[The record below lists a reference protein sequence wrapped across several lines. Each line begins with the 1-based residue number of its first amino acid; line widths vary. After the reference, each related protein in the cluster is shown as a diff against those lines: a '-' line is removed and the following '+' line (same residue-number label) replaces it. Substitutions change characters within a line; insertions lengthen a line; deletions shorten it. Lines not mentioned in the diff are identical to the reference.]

1 MAGSESFGVESGFG
15 EQVLEWMNSEAKK
28 RKSKFEARSYSYEIT
43 TKNFGTFEMFSWI
56 GDVKA
61 ARRLI
66 TKASR
71 RFKIRVIEGGYRTK
85 EKVLKS
91 KKTDFAMVRK
101 GDRVI
106 GHLEFSSSLF
116 GDTRWKLKTE
126 ERKLIFSEID
136 LDFYYNFLI
145 SKFTNNF

>member
-15 EQVLEWMNSEAKK
+15 EQVLDWMNNQAKK
-28 RKSKFEARSYSYEIT
+28 NKLKFEARAYSYEIT

-61 ARRLI
+61 ARSLI
-66 TKASR
+66 TKASK

-85 EKVLKS
+85 EKVLKT

-101 GDRVI
+101 GERVI

-116 GDTRWKLKTE
+116 GDTRWKLETE
-126 ERKLIFSEID
+126 ERK
-136 LDFYYNFLI
+136 
-145 SKFTNNF
+145 

>member
-1 MAGSESFGVESGFG
+1 MAGSETFGVESGF
-15 EQVLEWMNSEAKK
+15 EERVLEWMNSDAKK
-28 RKSKFEARSYSYEIT
+28 RKLKFEARTYSYEIT

-61 ARRLI
+61 ARSLI

-101 GDRVI
+101 GERVI
-106 GHLEFSSSLF
+106 GHLEFSSSVF
-116 GDTRWKLKTE
+116 GNSLWQLKSE
-126 ERKLIFSEID
+126 ERK
-136 LDFYYNFLI
+136 
-145 SKFTNNF
+145 

>member
-15 EQVLEWMNSEAKK
+15 EQVLDWMNNQAKK
-28 RKSKFEARSYSYEIT
+28 NKLKFEARAYSYEIT
-43 TKNFGTFEMFSWI
+43 TKKFGTFEMFSWI

-61 ARRLI
+61 ARSLI
-66 TKASR
+66 TKASK

-85 EKVLKS
+85 EKLLKT

-101 GDRVI
+101 GERVI

-116 GDTRWKLKTE
+116 GDTRWKLETE
-126 ERKLIFSEID
+126 ERK
-136 LDFYYNFLI
+136 
-145 SKFTNNF
+145 

>member
-28 RKSKFEARSYSYEIT
+28 RKTKFEARAYSYEIT

-56 GDVKA
+56 GDVKV
-61 ARRLI
+61 ARSLI

-85 EKVLKS
+85 EKVLKT

-126 ERKLIFSEID
+126 ERK
-136 LDFYYNFLI
+136 
-145 SKFTNNF
+145 

>member
-28 RKSKFEARSYSYEIT
+28 RKSKFEARSYNYEIT

-61 ARRLI
+61 ARSLI

-101 GDRVI
+101 GERVI
-106 GHLEFSSSLF
+106 GHLEFSSGLLGNSM
-116 GDTRWKLKTE
+116 WKLENE
-126 ERKLIFSEID
+126 ERK
-136 LDFYYNFLI
+136 
-145 SKFTNNF
+145 

>member
-1 MAGSESFGVESGFG
+1 MAGSESFGVESCFG

-28 RKSKFEARSYSYEIT
+28 RKSKFEARSYSDEIT

-61 ARRLI
+61 ARSLI

-106 GHLEFSSSLF
+106 GHLEFSSSQF

-126 ERKLIFSEID
+126 ERK
-136 LDFYYNFLI
+136 
-145 SKFTNNF
+145 

>member
-56 GDVKA
+56 GDVKV
-61 ARRLI
+61 ARTLI
-66 TKASR
+66 VRASK

-85 EKVLKS
+85 EKVLKTS
-91 KKTDFAMVRK
+91 KSDFAMVRK
-101 GDRVI
+101 GERII
-106 GHLEFSSSLF
+106 GHLEFSASVLGNSL
-116 GDTRWKLKTE
+116 WKLKNE
-126 ERKLIFSEID
+126 ERK
-136 LDFYYNFLI
+136 
-145 SKFTNNF
+145 

>member
-15 EQVLEWMNSEAKK
+15 EQVLNWMNSEAKK
-28 RKSKFEARSYSYEIT
+28 RKSKFEARAYNYEIT
-43 TKNFGTFEMFSWI
+43 TKNFGIFEMFSWV
-56 GDVKA
+56 GDVKV
-61 ARRLI
+61 ARSLI
-66 TKASR
+66 TKASK

-85 EKVLKS
+85 EKVLKT

-126 ERKLIFSEID
+126 ERK
-136 LDFYYNFLI
+136 
-145 SKFTNNF
+145 

>member
-15 EQVLEWMNSEAKK
+15 KQVLEWMNSEAKK
-28 RKSKFEARSYSYEIT
+28 RKSKFEARAYSYEIT

-61 ARRLI
+61 ARSLI

-85 EKVLKS
+85 EKVLKT

-116 GDTRWKLKTE
+116 GDTRWRLKTE
-126 ERKLIFSEID
+126 ERK
-136 LDFYYNFLI
+136 
-145 SKFTNNF
+145 

>member
-28 RKSKFEARSYSYEIT
+28 RKSKFEARSYSYEIS

-61 ARRLI
+61 ARSLI

-85 EKVLKS
+85 EKVLKT

-106 GHLEFSSSLF
+106 GHLEFSSALI
-116 GDTRWKLKTE
+116 GDSICKLETE
-126 ERKLIFSEID
+126 ERK
-136 LDFYYNFLI
+136 
-145 SKFTNNF
+145 

>member
-28 RKSKFEARSYSYEIT
+28 RKSKFEARAYSYEIT

-61 ARRLI
+61 ARSLI

-101 GDRVI
+101 GERVI
-106 GHLEFSSSLF
+106 GHLEFSSSVF
-116 GDTRWKLKTE
+116 GNSMWKLKNE
-126 ERKLIFSEID
+126 ERK
-136 LDFYYNFLI
+136 
-145 SKFTNNF
+145 

>member
-1 MAGSESFGVESGFG
+1 MTGSESFGVESGFG

-28 RKSKFEARSYSYEIT
+28 RKSKFEARAYSYEIT

-61 ARRLI
+61 ARSLI

-85 EKVLKS
+85 EKLLKT

-101 GDRVI
+101 GERVI

-116 GDTRWKLKTE
+116 GDTRWKLETE
-126 ERKLIFSEID
+126 ERK
-136 LDFYYNFLI
+136 
-145 SKFTNNF
+145 

>member
-15 EQVLEWMNSEAKK
+15 EQVLDWMNNQAKK
-28 RKSKFEARSYSYEIT
+28 HKLKFEARAYSYEIT

-56 GDVKA
+56 GDIKA
-61 ARRLI
+61 ARSLI
-66 TKASR
+66 TKASK

-85 EKVLKS
+85 EKLLKT

-101 GDRVI
+101 GERVI

-116 GDTRWKLKTE
+116 GDTRWKLETE
-126 ERKLIFSEID
+126 ERK
-136 LDFYYNFLI
+136 
-145 SKFTNNF
+145 

>member
-15 EQVLEWMNSEAKK
+15 KQVLEWMNSEAKK

-61 ARRLI
+61 ARSLI

-85 EKVLKS
+85 EKVLKT

-101 GDRVI
+101 GERVM
-106 GHLEFSSSLF
+106 GHLEFSSSIF
-116 GDTRWKLKTE
+116 GDTRWKLETE
-126 ERKLIFSEID
+126 ERK
-136 LDFYYNFLI
+136 
-145 SKFTNNF
+145 